1 MLENI
6 SFRDKKLGR
15 DSALCSDP
23 SPRSGFVSD
32 ILGASYGWHLK
43 TSKVV
48 QQKAVTSCN
57 SLLPLCCDTVPQYF
71 LGRGSALSQTP
82 VPVILHLKFHKFPT
96 GNTLVTDGGLANR
109 GKLLQ
114 LHDHSCCLYA
124 ITQFPKYFVRRV
136 TAFFPRPQFQVIFG
150 SKFQKFPIGDTTNT
164 HVVMWWSQP
173 KSTSVGCGFHLP
185 NLYRCR
191 VVARS
196 KLLNQNY

>member
-32 ILGASYGWHLK
+32 ISGASYGWHLK
-43 TSKVV
+43 TSKVFR
-48 QQKAVTSCN
+48 QKAVTSCN

-96 GNTLVTDGGLANR
+96 GNTLVTGYEKGQTPATTWPLLLPLCYNPVPQIFCGKGL
-109 GKLLQ
+109 
-114 LHDHSCCLYA
+114 S
-124 ITQFPKYFVRRV
+124 
-136 TAFFPRPQFQVIFG
+136 FFPRPQFQVIFG
-150 SKFQKFPIGDTTNT
+150 SKFQKFPMGDTTNT
-164 HVVMWWSQP
+164 HVGMWWSQP
-173 KSTSVGCGFHLP
+173 KSASVGCGFHLP